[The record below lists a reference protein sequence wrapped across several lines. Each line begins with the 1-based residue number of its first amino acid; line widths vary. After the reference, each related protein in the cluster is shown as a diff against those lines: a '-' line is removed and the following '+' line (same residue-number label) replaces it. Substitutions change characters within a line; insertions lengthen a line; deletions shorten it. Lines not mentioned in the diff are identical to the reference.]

1 MNTKLNLDEYDKNTE
16 LTLKGIKYL
25 IPPITYK
32 VRNDLMNIFN
42 EITNSKDEEAKRNA
56 DLTLIIAYLN
66 TNLDKVLFTIEELES
81 KINAYQ
87 INMLTE
93 FILNQIR
100 GIEKN

>member
-1 MNTKLNLDEYDKNTE
+1 
-16 LTLKGIKYL
+16 
-25 IPPITYK
+25 
-32 VRNDLMNIFN
+32 MNIFN